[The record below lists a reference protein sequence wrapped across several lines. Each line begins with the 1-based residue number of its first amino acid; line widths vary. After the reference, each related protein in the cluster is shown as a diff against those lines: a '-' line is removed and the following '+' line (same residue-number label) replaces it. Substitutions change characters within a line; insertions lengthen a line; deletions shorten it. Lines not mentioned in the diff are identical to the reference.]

1 MGTSEPRVHEAC
13 GNNEYVNPEPFVGDV
28 VVAKFLSLTPGCIND
43 PRFRNVGKFG
53 YLVDFA
59 ARLATLN
66 H

>member
-13 GNNEYVNPEPFVGDV
+13 GNNEYVNPEPFVDDV

-43 PRFRNVGKFG
+43 PRFRKPHELG
-53 YLVDFA
+53 YLVDCA